1 MLPSSGHTYKDGAG
15 GGEREREMKKE
26 EKTTEMH
33 TKCIKYLQIFN
44 NNNRSLA
51 LECPSSGE
59 L

>member
-1 MLPSSGHTYKDGAG
+1 MERG
-15 GGEREREMKKE
+15 GGGGGGGEREREREMKKE